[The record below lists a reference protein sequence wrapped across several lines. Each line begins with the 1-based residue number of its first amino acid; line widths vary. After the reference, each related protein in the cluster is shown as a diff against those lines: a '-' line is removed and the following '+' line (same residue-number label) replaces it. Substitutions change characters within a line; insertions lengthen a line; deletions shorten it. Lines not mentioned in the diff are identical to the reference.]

1 MQLAEM
7 LKELKSRSKA
17 KVIVESGFLALILLI
32 LFAGNFITL
41 LIMALN
47 RRMRTISNMFV
58 ASLAISDIGLGAF
71 IVCPLGFSTLAIS
84 QWPFNDATCQYQ
96 GYIAITLAMASTQT
110 LALMAVNR
118 YFRIVRP
125 LKYRRYFTKKKTI
138 IMVLSAWFFSLCAP
152 LPHMLSGHKM
162 VFHPSKFFCY
172 FQIDGGPFLAFLATV
187 YVGLPACL
195 IFYCYLR
202 IFKFVRYHNN
212 NFQITGYGTSRIHV
226 EEIKVTRTLFVIV
239 VFFSLCCTPILSID
253 IFDTIRGSWTFPREA
268 YVAYSF
274 LATIS
279 GALNPIIYGVLNKNF
294 QNEYLKILRCKYW
307 RSQRIIVSLAVEGGA
322 IVEQLTLGGGAR
334 TVAMSLALTC
344 ANEVN

>member
-172 FQIDGGPFLAFLATV
+172 FQIDGGPFLAFF
-187 YVGLPACL
+187 GD
-195 IFYCYLR
+195 
-202 IFKFVRYHNN
+202 
-212 NFQITGYGTSRIHV
+212 
-226 EEIKVTRTLFVIV
+226 
-239 VFFSLCCTPILSID
+239 SLCWASSLPHLLLL
-253 IFDTIRGSWTFPREA
+253 P
-268 YVAYSF
+268 
-274 LATIS
+274 
-279 GALNPIIYGVLNKNF
+279 KN
-294 QNEYLKILRCKYW
+294 L
-307 RSQRIIVSLAVEGGA
+307 
-322 IVEQLTLGGGAR
+322 
-334 TVAMSLALTC
+334 
-344 ANEVN
+344 

>member
-1 MQLAEM
+1 M
-7 LKELKSRSKA
+7 
-17 KVIVESGFLALILLI
+17 
-32 LFAGNFITL
+32 
-41 LIMALN
+41 
-47 RRMRTISNMFV
+47 
-58 ASLAISDIGLGAF
+58 
-71 IVCPLGFSTLAIS
+71 
-84 QWPFNDATCQYQ
+84 
-96 GYIAITLAMASTQT
+96 
-110 LALMAVNR
+110 
-118 YFRIVRP
+118 
-125 LKYRRYFTKKKTI
+125 
-138 IMVLSAWFFSLCAP
+138 
-152 LPHMLSGHKM
+152 
-162 VFHPSKFFCY
+162 
-172 FQIDGGPFLAFLATV
+172 
-187 YVGLPACL
+187 
-195 IFYCYLR
+195 
-202 IFKFVRYHNN
+202 
-212 NFQITGYGTSRIHV
+212 
-226 EEIKVTRTLFVIV
+226 IV